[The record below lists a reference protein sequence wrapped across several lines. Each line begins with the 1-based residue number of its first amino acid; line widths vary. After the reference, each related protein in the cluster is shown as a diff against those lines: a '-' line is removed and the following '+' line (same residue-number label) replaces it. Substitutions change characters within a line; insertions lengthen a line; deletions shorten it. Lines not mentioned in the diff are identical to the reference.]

1 MINHFHKGLEKKN
14 QTSNTLYISTKTG
27 HKFRLIFVSENS
39 FDFCTIS
46 DVLSKML
53 PFVNVTSY
61 FAFSFHSEYPHL
73 ESAMNGWSIYSVD
86 KEFARQGIILEDQLN
101 NADTLSNADRYAF
114 KKIQNLLPD
123 GVTRIC
129 DTYPSEI
136 IVPQVLSVEELI
148 KSSKFRTQN
157 RFPALAYCYRP
168 PYVGKMATVWRSSQ
182 CRHGLGLYN
191 HRSEEDEMY
200 LRLIGNPSN
209 KELQKEDEITVH
221 IYDARPYLNA
231 VANKMGG
238 KGYENVA
245 YYKNTEIFF
254 LKIDNIHVVR
264 DNHRKLLHA
273 ASE

>member
-1 MINHFHKGLEKKN
+1 
-14 QTSNTLYISTKTG
+14 
-27 HKFRLIFVSENS
+27 
-39 FDFCTIS
+39 
-46 DVLSKML
+46 
-53 PFVNVTSY
+53 
-61 FAFSFHSEYPHL
+61 
-73 ESAMNGWSIYSVD
+73 MNGWSIYSVD